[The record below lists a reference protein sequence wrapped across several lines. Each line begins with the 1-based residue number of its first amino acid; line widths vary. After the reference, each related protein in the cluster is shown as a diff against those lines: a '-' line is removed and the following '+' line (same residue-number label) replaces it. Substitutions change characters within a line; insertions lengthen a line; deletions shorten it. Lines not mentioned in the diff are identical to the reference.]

1 MPNIARILTIDGGG
15 IRGIIPA
22 TVLRHIE
29 DRLGRPA
36 ASVFHMVAGTSTGG
50 IIAVGLTRPDPLP
63 AARLVDLYATRGREI
78 FSRSAWKQVESL
90 RGVSDERY
98 EHVPLERILGELLG
112 GAKLSD
118 VSQDLLVTAYEIERR
133 QPVFF
138 KSWKARGRDLADG
151 ETAARRDFLLRDVA
165 RATSAA
171 PTYFEPAPVRSLAG
185 DVSYLIDGG
194 VYANNPGMCALASAR
209 HLYPR
214 ADGYFVVSLGTGEL
228 EKPIPYAQAKDWGD
242 AGWLRS
248 VLSVIFDGVS
258 DTVDY
263 QLAQELPGDG
273 SYVRL
278 QIGLGPVPGADAP
291 SDDMDE
297 VSKDNVAK
305 LQARAELL
313 VRRQAETLARV
324 VERLSEPMT
333 EASALGSPVVA

>member
-1 MPNIARILTIDGGG
+1 MPNIARILAIDGGG
-15 IRGIIPA
+15 IRGVIPA
-22 TVLRHIE
+22 TVLRHVE
-29 DRLGRPA
+29 AQLGRPVA
-36 ASVFHMVAGTSTGG
+36 GAFHMVAGTSAGG

-63 AARLVDLYATRGREI
+63 AARLVDLYAARGREI
-78 FSRSAWKQVESL
+78 FSRSAWKSIGSL
-90 RGVSDERY
+90 RGVADERY
-98 EHVPLERILGELLG
+98 GHAPLERILAELLG
-112 GAKLSD
+112 DAKLSD
-118 VSQDLLVTAYEIERR
+118 VPQDLLVTAYEIERR
-133 QPVFF
+133 QPLLF
-138 KSWKARGRDLADG
+138 KSWKARGRELESG
-151 ETAARRDFLLRDVA
+151 ETALQRDFLLRDVA

-185 DVSYLIDGG
+185 DVLYLIDGG

-209 HLYPR
+209 RLYPD

-228 EKPIPYAQAKDWGD
+228 ERPIPYASAKDWGD

-263 QLAQELPGDG
+263 QLAQELPGPD

-278 QIGLGPVPGADAP
+278 QIGLGPVPGTDAP

-297 VSKDNVAK
+297 VSADNIAR

-313 VRRQAETLARV
+313 VQRQAAALARV
-324 VERLSEPMT
+324 VQRLSEPT
-333 EASALGSPVVA
+333 AEPSALGSPVVA

>member
-22 TVLRHIE
+22 TVLRHVE
-29 DRLGRPA
+29 ARLARPV
-36 ASVFHMVAGTSTGG
+36 ASAFHMVAGTSTGG
-50 IIAVGLTRPDPLP
+50 IIAAGLTRPAPLSAAELVELY
-63 AARLVDLYATRGREI
+63 AARGDEI
-78 FSRSAWKQVESL
+78 FSRSAWKSVVSL

-98 EHVPLERILGELLG
+98 EHAPLERILREMLGE
-112 GAKLSD
+112 AKLSD
-118 VSQDLLVTAYEIERR
+118 VSQDLLVAAYEIERR
-133 QPVFF
+133 EPLFF
-138 KSWKARGRDLADG
+138 KSWKARGRDLSPG
-151 ETAARRDFLLRDVA
+151 ETAGQRDFLLRDVA

-185 DVSYLIDGG
+185 DVLYLIDGG

-209 HLYPR
+209 HLYPN

-228 EKPIPYAQAKDWGD
+228 QKPIPYKSAKDWGD

-263 QLAQELPGDG
+263 QLAQELPGGD

-278 QIGLGPVPGADAP
+278 QIGLGPVPGTDAP
-291 SDDMDE
+291 SDEMDDA
-297 VSKDNVAK
+297 SAGNIAK
-305 LQARAELL
+305 LRARAEVL
-313 VRRQAETLARV
+313 VREQEPTLARV
-324 VERLSEPMT
+324 VRRLSEPMT
-333 EASALGSPVVA
+333 EPSALGSPAVA